1 MSLSEYIQQHKE
13 LVKYN
18 TSKNN
23 KNLSNT
29 QWRYS
34 QVFISNIS
42 MVYVILKKRVRTI
55 TAHSL
60 YLFYE

>member
-1 MSLSEYIQQHKE
+1 MSLNEYIQQHKE
-13 LVKYN
+13 LVKCN

-60 YLFYE
+60 FIL

>member
-42 MVYVILKKRVRTI
+42 MVYVILKKRVRTL

-60 YLFYE
+60 FIL

>member
-29 QWRYS
+29 QRRYS

-60 YLFYE
+60 FIL

>member
-60 YLFYE
+60 FIL